1 MKNVP
6 SSATVTVK
14 AENVAYRCP
23 GTQNDILHNI
33 NFAIK
38 PGELVGLTG
47 HSGIGK
53 STLGDILL
61 GLLQPAQGR
70 IYWDGLDI
78 STKPLKQK
86 IWLRRLYQ
94 KIFQDPAAS
103 FPPHQTV
110 GQAMKD
116 VILYYRLADNSQSLP
131 TLLEEV
137 LAPLGLDLKF
147 LNRYPHQ
154 LSGGEMQ
161 RMALA
166 RIMLVSPRFIVA
178 DEPTSRLDLSV
189 QAQVIR
195 LLADLTCSQNWS
207 VLLISHDTAL
217 LHAVCDRALRLEYA
231 SGTRVGA
238 STLAVLF

>member
-1 MKNVP
+1 MEDALSP
-6 SSATVTVK
+6 ATVTVR
-14 AENVAYRCP
+14 AENVAYRHP
-23 GTQNDILHNI
+23 GTQDTILQQI
-33 NFAIK
+33 DFTIR

-61 GLLQPAQGR
+61 GLLQPSQGR
-70 IYWDGLDI
+70 IYWNGLDI
-78 STKPLKQK
+78 WTKPTKQK
-86 IWLRRLYQ
+86 IRLRRLYQ

-110 GQAMKD
+110 GRAMED
-116 VILYYRLADNSQSLP
+116 IVSYYRLADNSQDLR

-137 LAPLGLDLKF
+137 LAPLGLDREL
-147 LNRYPHQ
+147 LNRQPHQ

-166 RIMLVSPRFIVA
+166 RIMLVRPRFIVA

-207 VLLISHDTAL
+207 VLLISHDNAL
-217 LHAVCDRALRLEYA
+217 VHAVCDRGLRLEYA
-231 SGTRVGA
+231 SADRVGA
-238 STLAVLF
+238 STLAVMF